1 MSSSSLVSTEKY
13 INFLCDIC
21 RIETPTSDKARIDKM
36 VDFIEAFAKNEDYI
50 VERIPFEKAGDCL
63 LITLAG
69 DNTKS
74 PALLMAH
81 MDTVHPVGLFGEN
94 DFIKIK
100 DNVIS
105 GPGVMDC
112 KGGIAQ
118 AFYCLERL
126 KQEQNLRPVKLL
138 LTSDEEVSAAL
149 SGQAGLDLINSTCK
163 DCCAVLNLEAGGKQT
178 VTVCRKG
185 ILKMQVEIS
194 GIAAHAGNAYWLGAS
209 AIKEAAHA
217 ILEIEALSQKGGIT
231 YNCGVISG
239 GTTINTVPAS
249 CVFKLDIRISTLD
262 EMNLAEQKIY
272 EVCSKSVVNGTSRKA
287 IVLSKRPPME
297 TTDKNLKLLEL
308 WNNCANRVG
317 AGLYKGAAKGGGSD
331 AAYSTIL
338 GIPTLCSCAMEGFD
352 AHAITEH
359 ADLST
364 FKSRADIICEV
375 IKSL

>member
-1 MSSSSLVSTEKY
+1 MSSSPLVSTEKY

-36 VDFIEAFAKNEDYI
+36 VDYIESFAKNEDYI

-63 LITLAG
+63 LITLK
-69 DNTKS
+69 TSESKS
-74 PALLMAH
+74 PVLLMAH
-81 MDTVHPVGLFGEN
+81 MDTVHPVGLFGES

-100 DNVIS
+100 DDIIY
-105 GPGVMDC
+105 GPGVQDC
-112 KGGIAQ
+112 KGGIAT
-118 AFYCLERL
+118 ALYCLERL
-126 KQEQNLRPVKLL
+126 KHEENLRPVKLL
-138 LTSDEEVSAAL
+138 LTSDEEVSAAF
-149 SGQAGLDLINSTCK
+149 SGKEGVDLIKNTAK

-185 ILKMQVEIS
+185 ILKMQVEVS
-194 GIAAHAGNAYWLGAS
+194 GIAAHAGNAYFDGAS

-217 ILEIEALSQKGGIT
+217 ILEIEALSQKGGVT

-239 GTTINTVPAS
+239 GTVINTVPEK
-249 CVFKLDIRISTLD
+249 CVFKIDIRPSTLEEAD
-262 EMNLAEQKIY
+262 LAKQKIY
-272 EVCSKSVVNGTSRKA
+272 EICSKSVVSKTTRKA
-287 IVLSKRPPME
+287 SVITYRPPME
-297 TTDKNLKLLEL
+297 KTEKNLELLSL
-308 WNNCANRVG
+308 WNACAKRLGLEEFTG
-317 AGLYKGAAKGGGSD
+317 ATKGGGSD
-331 AAYSTIL
+331 AAYSTML
-338 GIPTLCSCAMEGFD
+338 GVPTLCSCAMEGFD